1 LNIYNKK
8 IIYEIMELNEI
19 KKNAEFLINY
29 LPGMEIP
36 GEVKFRCKYKH
47 MVAFAKCFGIS
58 DPRYIGPEEKGIIA
72 CPAFANAFSAKLYIN
87 MAQIAFEQDDKQ
99 RGLVLDFKK
108 LLHAANEYDWEGCV
122 KVKPGDILTIKGKIG
137 KVWVNE
143 KLRLFGEILQT
154 VRNQDGKLVCK
165 VKSVATIAPGGY

>member
-1 LNIYNKK
+1 MIREMNP
-8 IIYEIMELNEI
+8 EEI
-19 KKNAEFLINY
+19 KRNAKFLIDF

-36 GEVKFRCKYKH
+36 GSVKFRCNYKH
-47 MVAFAKCFGIS
+47 MVKLAKCFGIT
-58 DPRYIGPEEKGIIA
+58 DPIYIGQEENGIVA

-87 MAQIAFEQDDKQ
+87 MARIIFEQDGKK

-108 LLHAANEYDWEGCV
+108 LLHAGNEYDWEACV
-122 KVKPGDILTIKGKIG
+122 KIKPGDMLLIKGNIG

-143 KLRLFGEILQT
+143 DMRLFGEIFQT
-154 VRNQDGKLVCK
+154 VRNQEGDLVCK